1 MELYNDLLPDPLPTE
16 PMALASAWLATAL
29 AARQQPNPDAMV
41 LATASTSG
49 QPSARIVLCKDFD
62 IEQGRVSFVT
72 NYDSRKGRELE
83 QNPRAALV
91 FHWDHAHRQV
101 RFEGIVVKAPAA
113 ESDAYFA
120 SRNWQRRI
128 GAWASAQSQPL
139 RSREQ
144 LNQAVRAAAERF
156 GLPHPRSKTSI
167 SRNGRDSAA
176 AVLGWLLRLGRCG
189 GTVDRRRVANSRT
202 RALDALAN
210 YRGRRAFVPARG
222 RRRGCSRKPAHVA
235 QPPHRDSAADP
246 RDRRLRQLVRPAQ
259 HHRLG
264 RNPVDRRVS
273 DR

>member
-1 MELYNDLLPDPLPTE
+1 LADNISAMELYNDLLPDPLPTE

-41 LATASTSG
+41 LATASASG
-49 QPSARIVLCKDFD
+49 QPSARVVLCKDFD

-91 FHWDHAHRQV
+91 LHWDHAHRQV

-120 SRNWQRRI
+120 TRNWQRRI

-144 LNQAVRAAAERF
+144 LNQALRAAADRF
-156 GLPHPRSKTSI
+156 GVPHPTLENI
-167 SRNGRDSAA
+167 NQPQSAA
-176 AVLGWLLRLGRCG
+176 IARPPFWGGYYVWADAVELWIEGAARIHERARWTRSLTTAGAGFRAGAWSATRL
-189 GTVDRRRVANSRT
+189 A
-202 RALDALAN
+202 
-210 YRGRRAFVPARG
+210 P
-222 RRRGCSRKPAHVA
+222 
-235 QPPHRDSAADP
+235 
-246 RDRRLRQLVRPAQ
+246 
-259 HHRLG
+259 
-264 RNPVDRRVS
+264 
-273 DR
+273 